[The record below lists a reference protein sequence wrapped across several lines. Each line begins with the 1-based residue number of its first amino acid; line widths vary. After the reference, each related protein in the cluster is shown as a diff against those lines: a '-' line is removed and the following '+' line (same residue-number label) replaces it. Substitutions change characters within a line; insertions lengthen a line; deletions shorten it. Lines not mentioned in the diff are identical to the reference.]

1 MSKQNTTEI
10 DAFTNDERMKKM
22 KKVFPSSGLS
32 SKQKSS
38 VVKQAKSG
46 KDIGKPGKGF
56 ETVAAKAAKK
66 YGSAERGKAVA
77 AAAMWKNIKRGK

>member
-1 MSKQNTTEI
+1 MSKKNITEI
-10 DAFTNDERMKKM
+10 DAFTTDERVKKM
-22 KKVFPSSGLS
+22 ATMKPSSGLS

-46 KDIGKPGKGF
+46 VDIGKKGKGF
-56 ETVAAKAAKK
+56 AAVAAKAAKQ